1 MKESKGD
8 HIESIPP
15 ECAPYYLLTPRER
28 QVLQHTADGLTSA
41 ETAREMGIS
50 PKTVEKFKGQIG
62 HIGTSNRM
70 VSWYEG
76 NIFRQVLLALI
87 QDGIKNGYVQH
98 NLEDT
103 KIRPLSPR
111 EDEILD
117 EVSQGLSHE
126 EIAKSKWISIH
137 TAASHMEHIIRKLEV
152 KNFYHAVARRTYL
165 KFHGQWEVADNHGR
179 RALSS

>member
-1 MKESKGD
+1 MKESKGG

-87 QDGIKNGYVQH
+87 QDGIENGYVQH
-98 NLEDT
+98 NLEET

-111 EDEILD
+111 EDEMLD
-117 EVSQGLSHE
+117 EISQGLSSE
-126 EIAKSKWISIH
+126 EIAKSKWITIN
-137 TAASHMEHIIRKLEV
+137 TVVTHMGHVNSKLGT
-152 KNFYHAVARRTYL
+152 KNFYHSVARRTYL
-165 KFHGQWEVADNHGR
+165 KLHGQWKVVDWRGR
-179 RALSS
+179 RASNS